1 MTILDKIVETKREEL
16 TAAKKLFPKSMLM
29 NSPLFHVP
37 KHSVTEAIRSGK
49 TSGVI
54 TEFKRRSPSKGWI
67 NEQANPV
74 EVAQGYAFSGAA
86 AISVL
91 TDTQYF
97 GGSLSDLQQV
107 RQAVGVPLLR
117 KDFTMDAYQ
126 LYEAKANGADI
137 ILLIAA
143 ILSPGQVKELAAE
156 AHSIGLEVLL
166 EIHDEPELLHVCPEA
181 DLVGINNRNLKN
193 FEVNI
198 ERSIRLKSM
207 LPGDT
212 IRVAESG
219 IHSVEI
225 ACKLLNGGFDALLM
239 GEYFMKQTDP
249 AMAFA
254 SFSNQLKERLSNYDR
269 P

>member
-67 NEQANPV
+67 NEQVNPV
-74 EVAQGYAFSGAA
+74 EVAKGYASSGAA

-97 GGSLSDLQQV
+97 GGSLSDLKQV

-156 AHSIGLEVLL
+156 AHSIGLE
-166 EIHDEPELLHVCPEA
+166 
-181 DLVGINNRNLKN
+181 
-193 FEVNI
+193 
-198 ERSIRLKSM
+198 RSIRLQSM
-207 LPGDT
+207 LPRET

-249 AMAFA
+249 AIAFA
-254 SFSNQLKERLSNYDR
+254 SFFNQLKERLSNYDR